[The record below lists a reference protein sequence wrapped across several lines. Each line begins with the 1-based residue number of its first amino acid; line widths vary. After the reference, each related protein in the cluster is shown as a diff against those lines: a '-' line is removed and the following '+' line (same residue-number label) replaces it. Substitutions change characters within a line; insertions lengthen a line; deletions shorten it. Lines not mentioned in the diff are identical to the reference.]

1 MKKKINIIF
10 LLSSIFII
18 AILLFAFPRNQ
29 SHKQEVLSYLLE
41 LEQREKQ
48 FDLACG
54 KLQREQEQMIEE
66 NEKIIK
72 ENNKVIERNKRYIA
86 LFE

>member
-18 AILLFAFPRNQ
+18 AILLFAFSKNQ
-29 SHKQEVLSYLLE
+29 SHNKQEVLSYLLE

-48 FDLACG
+48 FDLACS

-72 ENNKVIERNKRYIA
+72 ENNKVIERN
-86 LFE
+86 